1 VEMHSPF
8 WPESMVQLSRN
19 TIWSLVTP
27 KAEFRSVIKH
37 TRRMNLIL
45 SILPYVIV
53 NDIGK
58 SGGEWVRSWDG
69 KRLLICLLLD
79 LAAPAY

>member
-8 WPESMVQLSRN
+8 WPESIVQLSRN
-19 TIWSLVTP
+19 ITCSLVTP
-27 KAEFRSVIKH
+27 RADFRSVIKH
-37 TRRMNLIL
+37 TRRMSLIL
-45 SILPYVIV
+45 SILPSVIV

-69 KRLLICLLLD
+69 KRLIICLLHD